1 MSFVILNLQQA
12 TFDCTYGRGC
22 EGLCCRNGRPIVYPN
37 EAARINVNLQR
48 LLPVLRP
55 EARAIVEKE
64 GYVCGRR
71 KGGQPM
77 VRVAAGWCVFFNR
90 GCVLHRL
97 GAEEQDPFRY
107 KPWVCAVFPISR
119 DPRGPWYVRQK
130 GLLGEVWD
138 LPCLDPAATTVRA
151 SESLGAEL
159 ALVERYQ
166 RSIEP
171 AAGEIRCAGED
182 TGEAR
187 QATNTFPQKGDE
199 GEKSQGR
206 R

>member
-1 MSFVILNLQQA
+1 M
-12 TFDCTYGRGC
+12 
-22 EGLCCRNGRPIVYPN
+22 VYAD
-37 EAARINVNLQR
+37 EAARIDDNLHR
-48 LLPVLRP
+48 VLPLLRP
-55 EARAIVEKE
+55 EARAVVEKD
-64 GYVCGRR
+64 GYVSRRR
-71 KGGQPM
+71 KEGQPM

-151 SESLGAEL
+151 TESLGAEL

-166 RSIEP
+166 SDRSGNLP
-171 AAGEIRCAGED
+171 
-182 TGEAR
+182 
-187 QATNTFPQKGDE
+187 
-199 GEKSQGR
+199 
-206 R
+206 

>member
-22 EGLCCRNGRPIVYPN
+22 EGICCRNGRPMVFPD
-37 EAARINVNLQR
+37 EAARIDANLGR

-55 EARAIVEKE
+55 EARAVVEKE
-64 GYVCGRR
+64 GYVSGRR
-71 KGGQPM
+71 KEGQPM
-77 VRVAAGWCVFFNR
+77 MRVAAGWCVFFNQ

-119 DPRGPWYVRQK
+119 DARGPWYVRQK
-130 GLLGEVWD
+130 GFLGEVWD

-151 SESLGAEL
+151 SESLEAEL
-159 ALVERYQ
+159 ALVERHQ
-166 RSIEP
+166 RQSME
-171 AAGEIRCAGED
+171 AGEVSIPAE
-182 TGEAR
+182 
-187 QATNTFPQKGDE
+187 
-199 GEKSQGR
+199 
-206 R
+206 